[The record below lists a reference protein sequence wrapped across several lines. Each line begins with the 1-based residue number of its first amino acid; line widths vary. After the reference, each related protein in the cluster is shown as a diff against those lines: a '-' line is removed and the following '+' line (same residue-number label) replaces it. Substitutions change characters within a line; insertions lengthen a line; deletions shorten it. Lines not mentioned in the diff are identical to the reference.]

1 MKEETTKLNKNTV
14 VFSRENKLDKLR
26 RDSLELQNALS
37 NLGEKLTQL
46 MAVSELLI
54 KEAQEKTLI
63 H

>member
-14 VFSRENKLDKLR
+14 VFSKEKKLDKLR

-54 KEAQEKTLI
+54 KEAQKKALI

>member
-14 VFSRENKLDKLR
+14 VFSREKKLDKLR

-54 KEAQEKTLI
+54 KEAQKKALI

>member
-14 VFSRENKLDKLR
+14 VFSRENKLDELR

-37 NLGEKLTQL
+37 NLGEKLTEL

-54 KEAQEKTLI
+54 REAQEKTLI

>member
-1 MKEETTKLNKNTV
+1 MNKNTV

>member
-1 MKEETTKLNKNTV
+1 MKEEITKLNKNTV
-14 VFSRENKLDKLR
+14 VISREIRLDKLR

-37 NLGEKLTQL
+37 SLGEKLTQL

>member
-1 MKEETTKLNKNTV
+1 MKEEITKLNKNTV
-14 VFSRENKLDKLR
+14 IFSREKRLNKLR

-37 NLGEKLTQL
+37 NLGKELTQL